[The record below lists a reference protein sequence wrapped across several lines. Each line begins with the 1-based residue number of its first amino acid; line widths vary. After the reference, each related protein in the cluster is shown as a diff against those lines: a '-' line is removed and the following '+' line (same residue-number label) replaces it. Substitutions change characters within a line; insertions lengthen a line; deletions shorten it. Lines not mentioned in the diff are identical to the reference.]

1 MVKITASPFAVFA
14 RRVGRAPIPAAP
26 APRPGAATGEGAGAD
41 GPLCTACAEPVEP
54 AWKFCASCGQD
65 LSQKPDSDE
74 EDEDDDEDDD
84 SDGELAAVRRRATA
98 RCAAIYD
105 AGVRLGIPGA
115 AVQVF
120 GTTKLGRKS
129 AIRLLETM
137 AAKPGAQLDAAAR
150 GKVAA
155 QFVLDAARQAGIV
168 PTPPAANDLSRR
180 R

>member
-1 MVKITASPFAVFA
+1 MARTTGSPFAVFA
-14 RRVGRAPIPAAP
+14 RRVGKASIPAARM
-26 APRPGAATGEGAGAD
+26 PRLGAATGEGGD
-41 GPLCTACAEPVEP
+41 GPVCTACAEQVEP

-65 LSQKPDSDE
+65 LSKKPDPAE
-74 EDEDDDEDDD
+74 EDEDDDEEDDN
-84 SDGELAAVRRRATA
+84 DGELAAVRRRATT

-115 AVQVF
+115 AIQVF

-129 AIRLLETM
+129 AIGLLETM
-137 AAKPGAQLDAAAR
+137 AAKPAAKLDAATQ
-150 GKVAA
+150 GKLAA

-168 PTPPAANDLSRR
+168 PPAPAANDSRCR

>member
-1 MVKITASPFAVFA
+1 MTKIAGSPFAVFA
-14 RRVGRAPIPAAP
+14 RRVGRAPIPTVP
-26 APRPGAATGEGAGAD
+26 APRPGAATGESAD
-41 GPLCTACAEPVEP
+41 GPLCAACAEPVEP

-65 LSQKPDSDE
+65 LSQKPDPDE
-74 EDEDDDEDDD
+74 EDEDDDDEDDD

-98 RCAAIYD
+98 RCEAIYD

-115 AVQVF
+115 AVQVL
-120 GTTKLGRKS
+120 GTTTLGRKS

-137 AAKPGAQLDAAAR
+137 VAKPGAQLDAAAR

-168 PTPPAANDLSRR
+168 PTPPAANDPLRR

>member
-1 MVKITASPFAVFA
+1 MQPEWA
-14 RRVGRAPIPAAP
+14 
-26 APRPGAATGEGAGAD
+26 
-41 GPLCTACAEPVEP
+41 
-54 AWKFCASCGQD
+54 FCATCGQD
-65 LSQKPDSDE
+65 LSKKPDPAE

-84 SDGELAAVRRRATA
+84 SDGELAAARRRATA
-98 RCAAIYD
+98 RCEAIYD

-115 AVQVF
+115 AVQVL
-120 GTTKLGRKS
+120 GTTTLGRKS

-137 AAKPGAQLDAAAR
+137 VAKPGARLDAAAR

-168 PTPPAANDLSRR
+168 PTPPAANDFPRR